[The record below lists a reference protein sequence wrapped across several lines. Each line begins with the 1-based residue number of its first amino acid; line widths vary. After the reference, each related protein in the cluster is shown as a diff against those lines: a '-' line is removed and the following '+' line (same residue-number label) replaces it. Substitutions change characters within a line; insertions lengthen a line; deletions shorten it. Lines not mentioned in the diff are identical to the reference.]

1 MQLVEPDPALV
12 GFRQAAHRS
21 GDLRL
26 NPLELARDR
35 HAGVERHDQHHK
47 DDYGAEHERLR
58 RRADEF
64 HDEERDVEDGTARVG
79 HVMEAAKDCAKYG
92 ARQHASVGRIRRLEY
107 TEGRRRDEQAQDHH
121 AAEPDNE
128 RRQGHVPDCEHPII
142 IIALQP
148 AAPSGKSPAMQ
159 VASITEMLLRA
170 DARGEALGPAAL
182 AFLVRRYAEAG
193 GDDIRGAVE
202 RGLTHALD
210 GDINAAWIHTLSEA
224 AAVTDDE
231 RIVGAVAAAARR
243 LRDGWPSRGTMVEAM
258 RDIDACLAAAPLVGG
273 DLLGAAI
280 DELER
285 VVCLVYRPGERLPRT
300 LRNPDSDDGGV
311 EEHVASA
318 TALLTAHD
326 VTARLPYSMLAEELT
341 QLVRATGG
349 PKGPHYARVLC
360 RLARLHDDEDYRRTA
375 VIARSTDYRAEAKAV
390 LEDIPLP
397 DSERSEDAAM
407 LGLATDELVRAS

>member
-1 MQLVEPDPALV
+1 
-12 GFRQAAHRS
+12 
-21 GDLRL
+21 
-26 NPLELARDR
+26 
-35 HAGVERHDQHHK
+35 
-47 DDYGAEHERLR
+47 
-58 RRADEF
+58 
-64 HDEERDVEDGTARVG
+64 
-79 HVMEAAKDCAKYG
+79 
-92 ARQHASVGRIRRLEY
+92 
-107 TEGRRRDEQAQDHH
+107 
-121 AAEPDNE
+121 
-128 RRQGHVPDCEHPII
+128 
-142 IIALQP
+142 
-148 AAPSGKSPAMQ
+148 MQ

-231 RIVGAVAAAARR
+231 RIVSAVAAAARR

-285 VVCLVYRPGERLPRT
+285 VVCLAYRPGERLPRS
-300 LRNPDSDDGGV
+300 LRNPDNDDGGV

-341 QLVRATGG
+341 QLVRAMGG
-349 PKGPHYARVLC
+349 PKGPHYAREGPHYARVLC
-360 RLARLHDDEDYRRTA
+360 RLARLHDDEEYRRTA
-375 VIARSTDYRAEAKAV
+375 VIAQSADYRAEAKAV
-390 LEDIPLP
+390 LEDIPPP
-397 DSERSEDAAM
+397 DSDHSEDAAM